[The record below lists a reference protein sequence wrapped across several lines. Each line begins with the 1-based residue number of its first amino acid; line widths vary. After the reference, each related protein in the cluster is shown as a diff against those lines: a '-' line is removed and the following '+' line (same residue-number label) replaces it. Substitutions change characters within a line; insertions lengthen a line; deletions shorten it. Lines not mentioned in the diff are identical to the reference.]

1 MKISF
6 AMIWDLLNMQ
16 YPELETP
23 IYDSHEVRGVKL
35 LGSESPLE
43 SHSLY
48 LGSCTE
54 GIRICI
60 GGKSDI
66 LKTEMGLEELFNAIQ
81 DIFNRLRDWDM
92 DTHLALIEGCD
103 IQRLVDISEA
113 ALCNPV
119 TVMNPSY
126 SLVAISSHENTE
138 SEIFNDVRRSGY
150 LPPET
155 VERYRLR
162 GYMDTLTKAHDE
174 VVFLSSDSCISVIW
188 PLRLNGVIGGYLSM
202 PCIPRPYSLGL
213 AECFRYLAEGI
224 ALCMERQLHTSDIN
238 RYMYEYLLIDILDR
252 KLTKE
257 AALAER
263 LRYIDLPARGEFALV
278 LVESGQDYAAVGSYL
293 SRRVAELL
301 PGDRVFLY
309 QNGILVLL
317 RRQRLDIA
325 LQSLGPFLKDKG
337 FSCGVSRDFPRL
349 LDLPEACTQARAALR
364 LGRGISQKR
373 TLEKLGV
380 DGLSYEKTLYRYD
393 DYAVYHMVEASA
405 EKGMISPLIRALAE
419 RDIREGSDN
428 LRVLRAFLLCE
439 RRPTQTAAFLHMHR
453 NNVIYRIDRIE
464 SMLGISLADN
474 RVRQELELSLLALEL
489 MEAEAIVRNAQ

>member
-6 AMIWDLLNMQ
+6 AMIWDILNMQ

-35 LGSESPLE
+35 LGEGPAAE

-48 LGSCTE
+48 LGSCPE
-54 GIRICI
+54 GIRICV

-92 DTHLALIEGCD
+92 ETHLALIEGCD

-113 ALCNPV
+113 VICNPV

-126 SLVAISSHENTE
+126 SLVAISSHNCTE

-174 VVFLSSDSCISVIW
+174 VVFLSSDSCISVIN

-202 PCIPRPYSLGL
+202 PCVPRPYSQGL

-238 RYMYEYLLIDILDR
+238 RYMYEYLLIDILNR

-257 AALAER
+257 EALAER
-263 LRYIDLPARGEFALV
+263 LRYIDLPARGDFALL
-278 LVESGQDYAAVGSYL
+278 LVESGQDYAAVSSYL
-293 SRRVAELL
+293 SRRVSELL

-309 QNGILVLL
+309 QEGILVLL
-317 RRQRLDIA
+317 RRQRLELS
-325 LQSLGPFLKDKG
+325 LQSLEPFMKDKG
-337 FSCGVSRDFPRL
+337 FFCGVSRDFSSL
-349 LDLPEACTQARAALR
+349 LNLPEAYTQARAALR

-380 DGLSYEKTLYRYD
+380 DGLSYEKIIYPYD
-393 DYAVYHMVEASA
+393 EYAHYHMVEAAA
-405 EKGMISPLIRALAE
+405 ESGIIYPLIRALAA
-419 RDIREGSDN
+419 RDMREGSDN

-439 RRPTQTAAFLHMHR
+439 RRPTQTAVYLHMHR
-453 NNVIYRIDRIE
+453 NNVIYRAERIE

-489 MEAEAIVRNAQ
+489 MELETIVQNAQ